1 MNKMRKIFV
10 LLTLFMACHLSLEAQ
25 VGEHRNDFAIGV
37 NGGYVLSNI
46 SFVPTVS
53 QTFHGGLTGGLSYR
67 YVCEKYFKSICSI
80 YGEINYAQI
89 GWKEEILDIEDKPV
103 INQETGLEE
112 QFQKTL
118 NYIQFPIMARLA
130 WGRERK
136 GFNFFFQVGPQF
148 GLYLSE
154 KVKSNFELEKRNVD
168 DRVNK
173 IIEQDTMKVENKFD
187 YGIAGGLGLEY
198 SHPKVGH
205 FIIEGRY
212 YYGLG
217 NIYHDS
223 KRDFFGRSNFGNIVV
238 KLTYLFDIFRT
249 KNDKIK

>member
-1 MNKMRKIFV
+1 M
-10 LLTLFMACHLSLEAQ
+10 
-25 VGEHRNDFAIGV
+25 
-37 NGGYVLSNI
+37 
-46 SFVPTVS
+46 S
-53 QTFHGGLTGGLSYR
+53 QTFHGGITGGLSYR
-67 YVCEKYFKSICSI
+67 YVCEKYFKSICSV
-80 YGEINYAQI
+80 YGEINYSQI

-103 INQETGLEE
+103 INSETGLEE
-112 QFQKTL
+112 QFQKTI

-130 WGRERK
+130 WGCERK

-148 GLYLSE
+148 GVYLSE
-154 KVKSNFELEKRNVD
+154 SSKSNFELEKRNVA
-168 DRVNK
+168 DRVNQT
-173 IIEQDTMKVENKFD
+173 IEQDTMMVENKFD

-198 SHPKVGH
+198 SHPKLGH
-205 FIIEGRY
+205 FIVEGRY

>member
-1 MNKMRKIFV
+1 MKKFFI
-10 LLTLFMACHLSLEAQ
+10 LLTLLIACQLCSKAQ
-25 VGEHRNDFAIGV
+25 VGEHRSDFAVGV
-37 NGGYVLSNI
+37 NGGYVLSNV
-46 SFVPTVS
+46 SFVPKVS
-53 QTFHGGLTGGLSYR
+53 QTFLGGLTGGLSYR
-67 YVCEKYFKSICSI
+67 YVCEKYFKSICSV
-80 YGEINYAQI
+80 YGEINYSQI

-103 INQETGLEE
+103 INPETGLEE
-112 QFQKTL
+112 QFQKTI

-148 GLYLSE
+148 GVYLSE
-154 KVKSNFELEKRNVD
+154 SSKSNFELEKRNVAA
-168 DRVNK
+168 RVNQT
-173 IIEQDTMKVENKFD
+173 IEQDTMMVENKFD

-198 SHPKVGH
+198 SHPKLGH
-205 FIIEGRY
+205 FIVEGRY

>member
-1 MNKMRKIFV
+1 M
-10 LLTLFMACHLSLEAQ
+10 
-25 VGEHRNDFAIGV
+25 
-37 NGGYVLSNI
+37 
-46 SFVPTVS
+46 S
-53 QTFHGGLTGGLSYR
+53 QTFHGGITGGLSYR
-67 YVCEKYFKSICSI
+67 YVCEKYFKSICSV
-80 YGEINYAQI
+80 YGEINYSQI

-103 INQETGLEE
+103 INSETGLEE
-112 QFQKTL
+112 QFQKTI

-148 GLYLSE
+148 GVYLSE
-154 KVKSNFELEKRNVD
+154 SSKSNFELEKRNVA
-168 DRVNK
+168 DRVNQT
-173 IIEQDTMKVENKFD
+173 IEQDTMMVENKFD

-198 SHPKVGH
+198 SHPKLGH
-205 FIIEGRY
+205 FIVEGRY

-223 KRDFFGRSNFGNIVV
+223 KRDYFGRSNFGNIVV

>member
-1 MNKMRKIFV
+1 M
-10 LLTLFMACHLSLEAQ
+10 
-25 VGEHRNDFAIGV
+25 
-37 NGGYVLSNI
+37 
-46 SFVPTVS
+46 PTVS

-118 NYIQFPIMARLA
+118 SYIQFPIMARLA